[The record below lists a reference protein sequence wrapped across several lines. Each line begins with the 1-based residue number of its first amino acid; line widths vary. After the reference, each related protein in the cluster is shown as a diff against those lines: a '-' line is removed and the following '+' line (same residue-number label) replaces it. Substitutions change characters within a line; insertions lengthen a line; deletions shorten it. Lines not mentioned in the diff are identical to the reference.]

1 MSNDLYLVYAGK
13 PTYGGWVS
21 FTSHLSKVAQA
32 KGIYRFS
39 KRSEKRT
46 RPYGYECSYQNTTV
60 ADFIERL
67 KASTLP
73 PVVLITAVDHHYYPS
88 IQNLVESLNTIT
100 NPTSS
105 TTTLTTTPIPL
116 KVCIVIHDPT
126 EVAGKKAKVFVNLL
140 ETYRSNINLLTIRPR
155 VYTHLKTQYNLEST
169 LCYHPFH
176 LFNDSLPSSTPAS
189 TPAST
194 PDTPNHRA
202 VSIARIDHDK
212 HTDIIVQAN
221 KMLPSHLRVALYG
234 AINGFYAYK
243 RLHAYDT
250 MKRDDPDSN
259 YHGTFSKD
267 WQTVTDIVNPYNYV
281 VDLSI
286 IKGDGGHTQYTF
298 LEAIYLGKVLILH
311 HSWISGPDSIWIENE
326 NCLAVSTPEQLVQKL
341 THPLSLEAYKKIVA
355 NSQKILDKC
364 LQYDWVKIGEKFLN
378 FF

>member
-21 FTSHLSKVAQA
+21 FTSHLSKVANA

-46 RPYGYECSYQNTTV
+46 RPYGYDCSYQNTTV
-60 ADFIERL
+60 ADFIETL

-73 PVVLITAVDHHYYPS
+73 PVVIITAVDRHYYES
-88 IQNLVESLNTIT
+88 IQNLVDSLNTF
-100 NPTSS
+100 
-105 TTTLTTTPIPL
+105 TTATTPIPL
-116 KVCIVIHDPT
+116 KVGIVIHDPT
-126 EVAGKKAKVFVNLL
+126 EVAGKKAQVFVNLL

-155 VYTHLKTQYNLEST
+155 VYTHLKKQYNLEST

-176 LFNDSLPSSTPAS
+176 LFTTTTTLSP
-189 TPAST
+189 T

-243 RLHAYDT
+243 RLHTYDT

-259 YHGTFSKD
+259 YHGTFAKD
-267 WQTVTDIVNPYNYV
+267 WQKVTDIVNPYSYV

-341 THPLSLEAYKKIVA
+341 THPLSTEAYKKIVV
-355 NSQKILDKC
+355 NSQKILDSC

>member
-1 MSNDLYLVYAGK
+1 MTNDLYLVYAGK

-21 FTSHLSKVAQA
+21 FTSHLSKVAKA

-39 KRSEKRT
+39 KRSEKRI
-46 RPYGYECSYQNTTV
+46 RPYGYDCGYQNTTV

-67 KASTLP
+67 KAGTLP
-73 PVVLITAVDHHYYPS
+73 PVVIITAVDHHYYSS
-88 IQNLVESLNTIT
+88 IQNLVESLNTLTT
-100 NPTSS
+100 NP
-105 TTTLTTTPIPL
+105 TTPIPL
-116 KVCIVIHDPT
+116 KVGIVIHDPT
-126 EVAGKKAKVFVNLL
+126 EVAGKKAQVFVNLL
-140 ETYRSNINLLTIRPR
+140 EKYRSSINLLTIRPR

-176 LFNDSLPSSTPAS
+176 LFTTTLTLSPTLSPTP
-189 TPAST
+189 
-194 PDTPNHRA
+194 RA

-243 RLHAYDT
+243 RLHAYDS
-250 MKRDDPDSN
+250 MKRDDPESN
-259 YHGTFSKD
+259 YHGTFAKD
-267 WQTVTDIVNPYNYV
+267 WQTVSKIVDPYSYV

-311 HSWISGPDSIWIENE
+311 HSWINGPDSIWVENE

-341 THPLSLEAYKKIVA
+341 TNPLSMEEYKKIVV
-355 NSQKILDKC
+355 NSQKILDSC